1 MLHYTWNHHSQQVEK
16 SQAILTFETNTLSV
30 LKDSLLPEPNTS
42 LVWEVNT
49 ESLIN
54 NCPAFGDA

>member
-49 ESLIN
+49 ESLIS

>member
-16 SQAILTFETNTLSV
+16 SQAILSFETNTLPV

-42 LVWEVNT
+42 LLWEVNT
-49 ESLIN
+49 ESLISN
-54 NCPAFGDA
+54 HPAFRDA